1 MSPSKKA
8 RTDTD
13 GNKDSPTA
21 SATINDSACCWYRL
35 PSELRNEVYD
45 YLTPPDLLNLFMV
58 SKAFYEFFKGSAS
71 ATHWIRACEN
81 MKGLPDRPPWL
92 SEIQYASLCFDKHCQ
107 RCLQVDESTE
117 LALWHVFV
125 RLCALCKEI
134 RTIDLD
140 SYEGLSGFGRKIE
153 KILPFFTR
161 DGSVVGQAYF
171 FRSDL
176 DDFSLSLDGAIDREN
191 VIARRQALTKEHRQ
205 YAVQCD
211 HWEKATERA
220 RKQHLDEIRNT
231 RYEDIYAIVQ
241 AHDYGPEMHNLG
253 IRVEA
258 LPRNLRDFVQ
268 KAEPLSH
275 KEQCEIMC
283 LLEPAL
289 LERRTFETRRLY
301 VNCLLVR
308 LDLVDEVLSHH
319 RPTSSSP
326 REIFPSVLD
335 LVDIPTVRNTLQLE
349 REIHIRPYA
358 LYQIIPRRIPEWRN
372 TREKAVLSLL
382 TDLLPIL
389 SSAPLTSNITTRSTP
404 IASPLEH
411 HGALFWCGCCNQLVS
426 GIAAQI
432 HACCYRFDAGW
443 RSLHPPGCAPWTD
456 GRYSCVVI
464 EGDPTLE
471 DALLVHSRGFRPWC
485 SDTLLPCTDI
495 VIALWKACGANLGS
509 TAHKTVVERA
519 RFTCSSCSITGKA
532 MVVMDWCRA
541 VHHVFAAHSGHR
553 VPWQKVCSVFSD
565 KAKRLEYNA
574 LRANLSE
581 TYHDGRWSCQLC
593 PWPRKDRTYRYAD
606 LQEHLQAVHPYRGI
620 HNQDAIRSHNSPEF
634 MHPSIVLYEST
645 LDSEDLDTV
654 AIGLRGLKGDRK
666 EGAMRFPKN
675 AWTT

>member
-1 MSPSKKA
+1 MPPSKSRTSSHGKKTRPAARVKKTSQRKAPTMSPSKKA

-45 YLTPPDLLNLFMV
+45 YLTPPDLLNLFRV

-117 LALWHVFV
+117 LALWHVF
-125 RLCALCKEI
+125 
-134 RTIDLD
+134 
-140 SYEGLSGFGRKIE
+140 GFGRKIE
-153 KILPFFTR
+153 KILPFFTH

-171 FRSDL
+171 LRSDL
-176 DDFSLSLDGAIDREN
+176 DDFSLLLDGAIDREN
-191 VIARRQALTKEHRQ
+191 VIARRQALTKERRQ

-211 HWEKATERA
+211 RWEKATERA

-231 RYEDIYAIVQ
+231 RYRDIYAIVQ
-241 AHDYGPEMHNLG
+241 AHNYGPEMYNLG
-253 IRVEA
+253 IGVEA
-258 LPRNLRDFVQ
+258 LPPNLRDFVQ
-268 KAEPLSH
+268 KAEPLSY
-275 KEQCEIMC
+275 K
-283 LLEPAL
+283 
-289 LERRTFETRRLY
+289 
-301 VNCLLVR
+301 
-308 LDLVDEVLSHH
+308 
-319 RPTSSSP
+319 
-326 REIFPSVLD
+326 D
-335 LVDIPTVRNTLQLE
+335 LVDIPAVRNTLQLE
-349 REIHIRPYA
+349 REIHIFGSTFGK
-358 LYQIIPRRIPEWRN
+358 IIPKRIPEWRN

-382 TDLLPIL
+382 TDLLRIV
-389 SSAPLTSNITTRSTP
+389 SSTPPTSSMTTRSTP

-443 RSLHPPGCAPWTD
+443 RSLHPPGYAPWTD
-456 GRYSCVVI
+456 GRYSRVVI
-464 EGDPTLE
+464 KGVPTLE
-471 DALLVHSRGFRPWC
+471 DALLVHSRGFQPWC

-495 VIALWKACGANLGS
+495 VIALWKACGVNLGS
-509 TAHKTVVERA
+509 KASKAVVERA
-519 RFTCSSCSITGKA
+519 RFTCSSCSVAGKA
-532 MVVMDWCRA
+532 MVVMDCRRA

-553 VPWQKVCSVFSD
+553 VPWQKVCSVIAD

-593 PWPRKDRTYRYAD
+593 PWPRKDRAYRYAD
-606 LQEHLQAVHPYRGI
+606 LQEHLQAVHPYNGI
-620 HNQDAIRSHNSPEF
+620 QDQDAIRLYDSPEF
-634 MHPSIVLYEST
+634 MHPCVVLYEST
-645 LDSEDLDTV
+645 LDSKDLDTV
-654 AIGLRGLKGDRK
+654 ARGLKGLKGDRK
-666 EGAMRFPKN
+666 EGVMRFPKN